1 MWARTQAE
9 PFWGVFFASNIF
21 IFLNAYFGLERP
33 HQFAFAYGLTIL
45 SSVAGSSPMHE
56 YGGDQT
62 AAVTDHCTTT

>member
-1 MWARTQAE
+1 
-9 PFWGVFFASNIF
+9 
-21 IFLNAYFGLERP
+21 LERP

-62 AAVTDHCTTT
+62 APR